1 MNWSML
7 FIAFALAVI
16 MGMAFAALLAQLRP
30 QWSPRRRML
39 IAALW
44 LPGVIFILTLIGLFV
59 VLVSGPG
66 TGENMKDLALAA
78 TAAIGGFFALLGF
91 LGGLIGAA
99 LAQRRRR

>member
-16 MGMAFAALLAQLRP
+16 MGMAFAALLAQMRP
-30 QWSPRRRML
+30 QWSARRRMVV
-39 IAALW
+39 AALW
-44 LPGVIFILTLIGLFV
+44 LPAVVLILTAIGFAVIL
-59 VLVSGPG
+59 LSGPG

-78 TAAIGGFFALLGF
+78 TAAMGGFFALLGF
-91 LGGLIGAA
+91 LGGLVGAA